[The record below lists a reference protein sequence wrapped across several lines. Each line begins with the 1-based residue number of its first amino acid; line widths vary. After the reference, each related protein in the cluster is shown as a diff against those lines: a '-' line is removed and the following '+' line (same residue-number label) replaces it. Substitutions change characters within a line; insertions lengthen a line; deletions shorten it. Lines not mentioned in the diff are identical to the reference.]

1 MYKLCEM
8 VSDANYEC
16 RVVPTMNELSK
27 IRSNPTYGFDII
39 IFHSSHHSQKKS
51 VFFLLYFKYC
61 KPIKFSTFY
70 FMSQI
75 LFL

>member
-1 MYKLCEM
+1 M

-51 VFFLLYFKYC
+51 VFFFA
-61 KPIKFSTFY
+61 IF
-70 FMSQI
+70 
-75 LFL
+75 